1 MIYKLAKKFTVTIQS
16 YIENCLQGK
25 EKMLAILIDPD
36 KCRGDEL
43 ARQAHLIETHKPHLV
58 LVGGSLT
65 SHPVDEIVQ
74 YLKAR
79 TSQPVVLY
87 PGHPVQVS
95 FSADALLFLSM
106 ISGRN
111 AELLI
116 GAHVT
121 AAPAIHRHKMETI
134 PTGYML
140 IDGGTPTSVEYIS
153 QTRPIPPGKT
163 DIAVATAIAGQLLG
177 LKMIYMDAG
186 SGARSPIPGQM
197 IEAVKEQLNIP
208 LMIGGGID
216 SPEKLSAAFK
226 SGADIVV
233 TGNVLEKEPE
243 LLASFMKVT
252 NQS

>member
-1 MIYKLAKKFTVTIQS
+1 MNKTVTIHS
-16 YIENCLQGK
+16 YIENCLHRK
-25 EKMLAILIDPD
+25 EKMLAVLIDPD
-36 KCRGDEL
+36 KCRGKEL
-43 ARQAHLIETHKPHLV
+43 ARQALLIEAYKPHLV
-58 LVGGSLT
+58 LVGGSIT

-74 YLKAR
+74 YLKTR

-121 AAPAIHRHKMETI
+121 AAPAIQRHKMETI

-140 IDGGTPTSVEYIS
+140 IDGGTATSVEYIS
-153 QTRPIPPGKT
+153 QTRPIPSGKT
-163 DIAVATAIAGQLLG
+163 DIAVATALAGQLLG

-186 SGARSPIPGQM
+186 SGAQSPIPVQM
-197 IEAVKEQLNIP
+197 IEKVKEQLNIP

-216 SPEKLSAAFK
+216 TSEKLSDAFK

-233 TGNVLEKEPE
+233 TGNVLEKEPG
-243 LLASFMKVT
+243 LLGSFMKVT
-252 NQS
+252 NQSW